1 MSQQNSAKTVWKGEG
16 LNFKGIAGSGY
27 QFDVGGGSDKIG
39 GSPMEFLLVGV
50 AGCTAVDV
58 VGMLRKQRQ
67 DIAGL
72 EVEAIGTRAD
82 EHPMVYTDVTLIYT
96 IRGKNVDP
104 KAVERAIRLSEE
116 KYCSASA
123 MFSRSGAQIDTIFKI
138 EEVEEV

>member
-1 MSQQNSAKTVWKGEG
+1 MSQQYSAKTVWKGEG

-58 VGMLRKQRQ
+58 VGMLRQQRQ
-67 DIAGL
+67 DIAGV

>member
-39 GSPMEFLLVGV
+39 GSPMEYLLVGV

-58 VGMLRKQRQ
+58 VGMLQKQRQ
-67 DIAGL
+67 DIVGL

-82 EHPMVYTDVTLIYT
+82 EHPMVYTEVTLIYT

-116 KYCSASA
+116 KYCSASV
-123 MFSRSGAQIDTIFKI
+123 MFSRSGAQIDTTFKI
-138 EEVEEV
+138 EEVEEA